1 LSQENAKRILE
12 MDVDSIAHA
21 FSCMSAEEA
30 EKKCRQLPK
39 DMARIILELRTARV
53 GLMHLAFSRLG
64 VDVNQGFN
72 VFGAFLEDP
81 FTIHKVIPRECSKNN
96 VFEYIVDCIRP
107 PLETL
112 DYELHFYIDGFM
124 YGDLCRRIV
133 HAWNDRGYTNEDA
146 CSKICELVVGAVNE
160 NRGDAFGVIG
170 AVLYDLFG
178 TPVHVGRSYARSRT
192 FFYEQPLYKDIP
204 EVAGFAERV
213 GTCYSNYLFCR
224 LPELS
229 RELRDLIDM
238 KPDQRRAAVE
248 KMSRVHTARLCA
260 LFPRRIRN
268 EDVLKRLAIPHI
280 TIPGMDSIRFVG
292 EQAGWPMTYEVVEHG
307 YYDEHGVWHK
317 DRDYHEEKAPRI
329 PIM

>member
-1 LSQENAKRILE
+1 
-12 MDVDSIAHA
+12 MDADSIAHA
-21 FSCMSAEEA
+21 FSCMSAKEA
-30 EKKCRQLPK
+30 EKKCRQLSQ
-39 DMARIILELRTARV
+39 DTAFIFLELRTARV

-64 VDVNQGFN
+64 VDVNRGFN
-72 VFGAFLEDP
+72 AFGALLKDP

-96 VFEYIVDCIRP
+96 VFKHILDCIRP
-107 PLETL
+107 HLERL
-112 DYELHFYIDGFM
+112 DYELHFYINGVL
-124 YGDLCRRIV
+124 YGNLCRRII

-178 TPVHVGRSYARSRT
+178 NPVHVGQSYAQSRT
-192 FFYEQPLYKDIP
+192 FFYEQPCSYRDIP
-204 EVAGFAERV
+204 EVARFAERV
-213 GTCYSNYLFCR
+213 GTCYCNYLFCR
-224 LPELS
+224 LPGLS

-238 KPDQRRAAVE
+238 EPHERQYPVENMSAVHAAR
-248 KMSRVHTARLCA
+248 MCA

-268 EDVLKRLAIPHI
+268 EDVLKRLAQPYI
-280 TIPGMDSIRFVG
+280 TVPGEDGICYVAKYVNR
-292 EQAGWPMTYEVVEHG
+292 PMTYEVVEHG